1 MVVAAGEAMKPS
13 VIVVES
19 DRPTVAIRLLARA
32 GARVERLPGVA
43 WLTGRML
50 GEGTVRADW
59 SALAEEVESRGAS
72 LSPFG
77 GAESIGV
84 AVDALAADW
93 ELGLGWALEVMLS
106 PRLPADRF
114 ELARRLAASELQSI
128 DDHPEMRAAYAFRR
142 QLFGVDHPRGRPLAG
157 DAESLGRAAVG
168 DCVSFHHQ
176 ALAGGALIVV
186 VGPAPTLEVEKRVED
201 AWARLGTGYDNAE
214 PVSLWPILSGPE
226 RCDVALPGAEQ
237 ASLLIGHLG
246 VPRAHPDRRALEL
259 ASVVLGAGAGLSGR
273 IPHRVREREGL
284 AYAATGSLVAGAGL
298 DPGRVEV
305 SVGTGVDHL
314 DRAELVVREE
324 LERFA
329 QDGPTEQEVEEARA
343 FLLGTEAL
351 RRETSRQLAAIAADA
366 AFYGLDGSL
375 AAARASLLELDRA
388 AVTAAVQR
396 HLDPQRLM
404 VTRGIPA

>member
-1 MVVAAGEAMKPS
+1 MTRP

-32 GARVERLPGVA
+32 GARVEHLPGVA

-50 GEGTVRADW
+50 GEGTSRADW
-59 SALAEEVESRGAS
+59 SALAEEVDSRGAS

-84 AVDALAADW
+84 AVDALADDW
-93 ELGLGWALEVMLS
+93 KLALGWALEVMLT

-142 QLFGVDHPRGRPLAG
+142 QLFGADHPRGRPLAG
-157 DAESLGRAAVG
+157 DPESLARAVVG
-168 DCVSFHHQ
+168 DCRSFHRQ
-176 ALAGGALIVV
+176 ALDSGVVTVV
-186 VGPAPTLEVEKRVED
+186 VGPAPALEVETQVEE
-201 AWARLGTGYDNAE
+201 AWARWGAVRD
-214 PVSLWPILSGPE
+214 PVGEGPLWPIVSGPE

-259 ASVVLGAGAGLSGR
+259 ASVVLGAGAGLTGR

-284 AYAATGSLVAGAGL
+284 AYAATGTLVAGAGV

-305 SVGTGVDHL
+305 SVGTGVDQL
-314 DRAELVVREE
+314 DRAERVVREE

-329 QDGPTEQEVEEARA
+329 QEGPTEQEVEEARA
-343 FLLGTEAL
+343 FLLGSEAL